1 MLKSLC
7 VASFCVVLAPLAHA
21 DIYKCPTEKGAVKY
35 QNFPCNIDSI
45 GSSQTAPA
53 PKATGPNGFG
63 KIDVNDPKAL
73 AELREWRLKQRPDH
87 PTGVLFFEQFP
98 EKLDN
103 IHSRFTKIQEAER
116 LRKYEPVND
125 SALDNP
131 GEKQ

>member
-7 VASFCVVLAPLAHA
+7 VASLCLVVAPLAGA
-21 DIYKCPTEKGAVKY
+21 EIYKCPGEKGAVKY

-45 GSSQTAPA
+45 GSSATAPA
-53 PKATGPNGFG
+53 PKAIGPNSFG

-73 AELREWRLKQRPDH
+73 AELRAWRLKQRPDH

-103 IHSRFTKIQEAER
+103 
-116 LRKYEPVND
+116 VD
-125 SALDNP
+125 S
-131 GEKQ
+131 